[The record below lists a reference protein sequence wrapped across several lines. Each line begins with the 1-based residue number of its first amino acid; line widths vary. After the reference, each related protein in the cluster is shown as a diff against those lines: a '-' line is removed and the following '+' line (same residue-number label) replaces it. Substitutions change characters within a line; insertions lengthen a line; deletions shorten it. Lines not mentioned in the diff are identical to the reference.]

1 MREQHNTLK
10 TVSAVTPGLYDA
22 DTVGQT
28 VDRLG
33 FGSVTFALQVGVGGI
48 TFNGTNRIDALLE
61 HSEDGTTWEPV
72 PAAQLA
78 GAPDMADD
86 DGIVRSFRTA
96 HAAPSVTRFGYIGDN
111 RFTRLTADFNGTH
124 GTATPLAAVAILG
137 RPAQAP
143 VT

>member
-22 DTVGQT
+22 DTVGQI

-48 TFNGTNRIDALLE
+48 TFTATNRIDALLE
-61 HSEDGTTWEPV
+61 HSEDGDAWSPV
-72 PAAQLA
+72 PAAQVVGQIGLA
-78 GAPDMADD
+78 D
-86 DGIVRSFRTA
+86 DGIVRSFRSA

-124 GTATPLAAVAILG
+124 GTATPVSAVAILG

>member
-10 TVSAVTPGLYDA
+10 TVSAVTPGLYAADA
-22 DTVGQT
+22 AGQT

-48 TFNGTNRIDALLE
+48 TFNATNRIDALLE
-61 HSEDGTTWEPV
+61 HSEDGTDWEPV
-72 PAAQLA
+72 PAAQVVGQIGLA
-78 GAPDMADD
+78 D
-86 DGIVRSFRTA
+86 DGIIRSFRTA

-124 GTATPLAAVAILG
+124 GTGTGLSAVAILG